1 MKNFPPTLPE
11 GDFVIGG
18 DEKSRQN
25 EQIVPIPLVFKA
37 EGFARISAHAC
48 LLSQLLRNSSTNSQG
63 LESCTH
69 NQPSL
74 I

>member
-1 MKNFPPTLPE
+1 MKNFPPTLRL

-25 EQIVPIPLVFKA
+25 ERNVPIPLVFKN
-37 EGFARISAHAC
+37 EGFARISPHAC

-63 LESCTH
+63 LDFCTH